1 MGHCIIKKI
10 HIAHFRSIVNE
21 TINVSDFNIFVGMND
36 VGKSNVL
43 KALDMFFNYTP
54 EKYKFEDNFSLI
66 YNQPRKKQKKLL
78 LNSLWNSLIIL
89 LIRENLFG
97 AEFGVQ
103 LDLQKISLIVHFYPI
118 AKANSFSEI
127 LILNMFQL

>member
-103 LDLQKISLIVHFYPI
+103 LDLQKISLIVHFTP
-118 AKANSFSEI
+118 
-127 LILNMFQL
+127 